1 MPLACPP
8 FVVLRCIALQ
18 SAYSAIEEQLG
29 EVEKYVQ
36 TWLQYQSLWDMQ
48 MSAVSDKL
56 AGSLDQ
62 VGYGIAQYGIA

>member
-1 MPLACPP
+1 
-8 FVVLRCIALQ
+8 LQ